1 MSLEYLVIV
10 EVQEAMNGFKQAIYV
25 KDLFVN
31 YDIYIDVCVS
41 FDGFQK
47 NYQII

>member
-1 MSLEYLVIV
+1 
-10 EVQEAMNGFKQAIYV
+10 MNGFKQAIYV

-41 FDGFQK
+41 FDGF
-47 NYQII
+47 